1 MTSWPTIPEE
11 IKVWLS
17 DWEAEVQDMRFD
29 EASRRF
35 HPQTCAFGTVMH
47 AGQDLQSLICDQ
59 WQVVWPRTRN
69 FRFHMDSARAWGDAE
84 HHVVAAADD
93 MDVKLGRDIA
103 QGRDVQLLNRP
114 PGRLTE
120 RPVASRPATK
130 SQAPKQERSLISRLG
145 DGMASV
151 TAGNQGFGP
160 WPITTG

>member
-84 HHVVAAADD
+84 HHVVAVQWSGEGIEAWSGQAY
-93 MDVKLGRDIA
+93 LRTGRATIVLMRQQDRWI
-103 QGRDVQLLNRP
+103 GVHTHLSISP
-114 PGRLTE
+114 TPE
-120 RPVASRPATK
+120 RFLSA
-130 SQAPKQERSLISRLG
+130 QAPRSTPEPDSAKGLC
-145 DGMASV
+145 
-151 TAGNQGFGP
+151 
-160 WPITTG
+160 